1 MNRDTW
7 QLKNKKL
14 HHYRKKHRE
23 IKEHEDDTSKSQD
36 LYTTLQLMHLARLLN

>member
-14 HHYRKKHRE
+14 HQHRKKHRI
-23 IKEHEDDTSKSQD
+23 IKMHEDDKPKSQD
-36 LYTTLQLMHLARLLN
+36 MYTTLQLMHLARLLN

>member
-14 HHYRKKHRE
+14 HHNRKKHRI
-23 IKEHEDDTSKSQD
+23 IKKHEDDIAKSED
-36 LYTTLQLMHLARLLN
+36 MYTTLQLMHLARLLN